1 MYCFAGSCNKRNQNG
16 ILFHSDVE
24 MCLLRAIA
32 STQIV
37 IIKEQFIYGIN
48 YDYDARMVL
57 FV

>member
-48 YDYDARMVL
+48 SDYDAHTN
-57 FV
+57 